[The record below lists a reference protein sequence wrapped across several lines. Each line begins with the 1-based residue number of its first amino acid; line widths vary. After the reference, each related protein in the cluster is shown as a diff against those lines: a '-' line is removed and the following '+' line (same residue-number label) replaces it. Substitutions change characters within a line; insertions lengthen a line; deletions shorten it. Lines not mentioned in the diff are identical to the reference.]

1 MTVLLVLSLIAFAAL
16 TYVTLVTSMNVF
28 AFPRLGTRQPALA
41 SVPRVSVLIPARN
54 EARVIGETV
63 RAHLAQDYPDF
74 EVIVLDDHSDDGTG
88 DLARAAGDDRL
99 IVVAGQ
105 TLPPGWLGKNWACQQ
120 LADHASGDLLLFTDA
135 DVRWEPGAL
144 TALVSE
150 LQRTRADLLTV
161 WPTQITHTWP
171 ERLTVPLMA
180 LVVVGYLPIIGTHT
194 VPHPAFAAANG
205 QCMVW
210 RREAYQRAGS
220 HDAVRNRIVE
230 DVALARRVKT
240 ARLRLIMEDG
250 GGLITCRM
258 YQNWPEVRDGYAKNI
273 LHGHGGLIPLLLSTL
288 LHWLMLLYPWLLA
301 VIAVIRGDRLLLAWA
316 AALIALGV
324 LVRMLTAAVTRQR
337 LLDALL
343 LPVSALIMTVIA
355 FRAIYW
361 QFTGG
366 PRWKGRTVGKV
377 A

>member
-1 MTVLLVLSLIAFAAL
+1 MTALLVFSLIAFAAL
-16 TYVTLVTSMNVF
+16 TYVTLVATMNVF
-28 AFPRLGTRQPALA
+28 AFPRVGARPTALA
-41 SVPRVSVLIPARN
+41 SAPRVSVLIPARN
-54 EARVIGETV
+54 EARVIANTV

-74 EVIVLDDHSDDGTG
+74 EVLVLDDHSDDSTG
-88 DLARAAGDDRL
+88 DIARAAGDDRL
-99 IVVAGQ
+99 TVHAGQ
-105 TLPPGWLGKNWACQQ
+105 PLPPGWLGKNWACQQ
-120 LADHASGDLLLFTDA
+120 LADQAGGDLLLFTDA

-144 TALVSE
+144 AALVSE

-161 WPTQITHTWP
+161 WPTQITRTWS

-205 QCMVW
+205 QCMLW
-210 RREAYQRAGS
+210 RREAYLRAGG
-220 HDAVRNRIVE
+220 HEAVRNRIVE
-230 DVALARRVKT
+230 DVALARRVK
-240 ARLRLIMEDG
+240 ASKMHLIMEDG
-250 GGLITCRM
+250 GGLIACRM
-258 YQNWPEVRDGYAKNI
+258 YHNWPEVRDGYAKNI
-273 LHGHGGLIPLLLSTL
+273 LHGHGGLIPLLLSTV

-301 VIAVIRGDRLLLAWA
+301 VIAIMSGDRLLLAWA

-343 LPVSALIMTVIA
+343 LPASALVMTVIA

-377 A
+377 T

>member
-99 IVVAGQ
+99 TVVAGQ

-343 LPVSALIMTVIA
+343 LPASALVMTVIA

-377 A
+377 T

>member
-99 IVVAGQ
+99 TVVAGQ